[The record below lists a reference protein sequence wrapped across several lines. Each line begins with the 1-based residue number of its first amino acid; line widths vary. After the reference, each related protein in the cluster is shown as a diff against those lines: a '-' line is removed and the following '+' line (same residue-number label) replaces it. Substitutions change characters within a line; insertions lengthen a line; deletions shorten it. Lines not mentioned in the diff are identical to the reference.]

1 MKRSSAWLLVI
12 VLLILVCG
20 CSRKRSTEAH
30 RPNADQVQEAKPE
43 QPEIKAAT
51 PEDPGPTETVVAPL
65 AILKGQAKPLP
76 TKPETEMTRE
86 PQPVDHPV
94 HLRSEE
100 PRNFL
105 HRVFSVNKYAQFAFV
120 VPPHQG
126 HPRLRG
132 DFRSFTK
139 RDDPDSTSDRTA
151 DVDLMLLNDQ
161 EFNEFLHGQPQSVT
175 YELDPSHNQ
184 MVDWRVPTTYGESQQ
199 YHLVFS
205 NSEGGTNIK
214 FVEAD
219 FTVSFEQSV
228 PE

>member
-1 MKRSSAWLLVI
+1 
-12 VLLILVCG
+12 
-20 CSRKRSTEAH
+20 
-30 RPNADQVQEAKPE
+30 
-43 QPEIKAAT
+43 
-51 PEDPGPTETVVAPL
+51 
-65 AILKGQAKPLP
+65 
-76 TKPETEMTRE
+76 
-86 PQPVDHPV
+86 
-94 HLRSEE
+94 
-100 PRNFL
+100 
-105 HRVFSVNKYAQFAFV
+105 
-120 VPPHQG
+120 
-126 HPRLRG
+126 
-132 DFRSFTK
+132 
-139 RDDPDSTSDRTA
+139 
-151 DVDLMLLNDQ
+151 MLLNDQ